1 MTVNRQKK
9 NVRYRGSKTH
19 GCGSMKKRRGAG
31 NRGGKGMAGT
41 GKRAQSRKPS
51 IVNMFGSTYLGK
63 HGFKRPTTVRYKSV
77 NIALLEQKFDSL
89 LAKGKIKS
97 LNGMYEIDLSSVGA
111 AKLLGTGVPTRKYR
125 IKADS
130 VSSSAAEKIKKA
142 GGEVVG
148 GNLKEKT
155 VEEPELVEEK

>member
-1 MTVNRQKK
+1 MTVNKRKK
-9 NVRYRGSKTH
+9 CVRYRGSKTH

-41 GKRAQSRKPS
+41 GKRAQSKKPS
-51 IVNMFGSTYLGK
+51 IINMFGSSYLGK

-89 LAKGKIKS
+89 VAKGKIKEEK
-97 LNGMYEIDLSSVGA
+97 GMYSIDLSSLGA
-111 AKLLGTGVPTRKYR
+111 AKLLGTGKPTRKYR
-125 IKADS
+125 VKADS
-130 VSSSAAEKIKKA
+130 VSSSAAEKIKAA

-148 GNLKEKT
+148 
-155 VEEPELVEEK
+155 EEVSEEK

>member
-1 MTVNRQKK
+1 MTVNKQKK
-9 NVRYRGSKTH
+9 CVRYRGSKTH

-41 GKRAQSRKPS
+41 GKRAQSKKPS
-51 IVNMFGSTYLGK
+51 IINMFGNTYLGK

-77 NIALLEQKFDSL
+77 NIAFLEEKFDSL

-97 LNGMYEIDLSSVGA
+97 LNGMYSIDLASVGA
-111 AKLLGTGVPTRKYR
+111 GKLLGTGVPTRKYR

-130 VSSSAAEKIKKA
+130 VSSSAAEKIKAA
-142 GGEVVG
+142 GGEIVG
-148 GNLKEKT
+148 EKVSKEA
-155 VEEPELVEEK
+155 VEEK